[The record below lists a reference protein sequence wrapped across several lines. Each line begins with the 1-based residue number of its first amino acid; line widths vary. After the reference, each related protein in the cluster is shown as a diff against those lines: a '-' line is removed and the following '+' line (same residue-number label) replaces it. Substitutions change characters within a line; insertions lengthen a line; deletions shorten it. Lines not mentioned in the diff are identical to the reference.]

1 MLGASCSP
9 CCGCRCQIRPSSI
22 KLTTSRVA
30 KIIDERLRYTSG
42 PLFGTPAPNGSR
54 LGSPDNVDDAVVL
67 NFVTGI
73 GSAGF
78 GSTEVVLTQ
87 DDSIAPYNGFGY
99 VYDGVPGV
107 ASGSSRAFTFFNF
120 FGGPSV
126 DVRNLTT
133 TCISLTARVF
143 LYSASDGPS
152 VGTDSTAVG
161 QRPCVRIGYYVSDT
175 HRVSAPYDHIAFT
188 RTALC
193 DGLSVEQTFLEPR
206 KDGEVNRILLPP
218 SVCITRFLNIPV
230 YGNSNSR
237 YSDTTSASPLTGD
250 TMGIWYYTIGLDSQ

>member
-9 CCGCRCQIRPSSI
+9 CCGCRCQIKPSSM
-22 KLTTSRVA
+22 
-30 KIIDERLRYTSG
+30 KIATPTVGQLIDQRLRYTSG
-42 PLFGTPAPNGSR
+42 PLFGTPAPNGSF
-54 LGSPDNVDDAVVL
+54 LGSPANVDDAVVL
-67 NFVTGI
+67 NFVAGI

-120 FGGPSV
+120 FGGPRV
-126 DVRNLTT
+126 DVPNLTT

-143 LYSASDGPS
+143 LYSASDGPA
-152 VGTDSTAVG
+152 VDTDSTEVD

-175 HRVSAPYDHIAFT
+175 HRVSAPYEHIVFT
-188 RTALC
+188 RTASC
-193 DGLSVEQTFLEPR
+193 DGLSAVHTFLEPISASTGKR
-206 KDGEVNRILLPP
+206 VFLPP
-218 SVCITRFLNIPV
+218 AVCIPRFYNQPLF
-230 YGNSNSR
+230 GNSNSY
-237 YSDTTSASPLTGD
+237 YSDTTSATPLTGD
-250 TMGIWYYTIGLDSQ
+250 TMGFWYYGLSLDSQ